1 MLRRNQAKIGH
12 QLPRAAEPGEVA
24 DLRHDRYGVAETF
37 RRVMSDKPLWF
48 DHEVCGEG
56 NAHVGIGKEIYYL
69 SGDGLL
75 MPAVKD
81 QPPPD
86 LRYFKKY
93 DR

>member
-1 MLRRNQAKIGH
+1 LSWSASIRSYGFERQEFALKIGEK
-12 QLPRAAEPGEVA
+12 PR
-24 DLRHDRYGVAETF
+24 R
-37 RRVMSDKPLWF
+37 SSQPLWF

-56 NAHVGIGKEIYYL
+56 NAHVGIGKEIYYF